1 MQTSLTDQWSQTF
14 AIMAYTIVLLVIG
27 ATFGYKML
35 SSKIGNDDGSDTN
48 KKNTKDVTEDQ
59 RDDEFLID
67 TSSLKNINKQELQ
80 KEWEAF
86 VRVNHAKEEIKRTFQ
101 SKQEQKDFLDRIG
114 SDASNLVIV
123 GPPKFFKFG
132 RTKNF
137 ILWKNEME
145 FVVYDRHAANGKKFV
160 VVHVH
165 YVGKDVRDNFNTQQ
179 NYKIDPNK
187 WSFTPFDVNS
197 MVWQI
202 NIRHT
207 KHHYENENTE
217 DVNRSKQFKNIN
229 IGSPVKSCDKNTVQ
243 HLNYHNF
250 PIYLPPL
257 VNGSN
262 TFFKPNSTTVQ
273 GPPPQNIQGRFGL
286 NQRTI
291 NEIQRN
297 RSRLKPLFIKV
308 KEMCDNYLSSLS
320 SRGGTMIKTRKDESN
335 LDTLM
340 AHNVNQ
346 TRSENDAMESKSR

>member
-1 MQTSLTDQWSQTF
+1 MQTSWTDQWSQTF

-35 SSKIGNDDGSDTN
+35 SSKIGNDDGSDIN
-48 KKNTKDVTEDQ
+48 KKNAKDVTEDQ

-101 SKQEQKDFLDRIG
+101 SKQEQNKFLDHI
-114 SDASNLVIV
+114 SDLVIV
-123 GPPKFFKFG
+123 GPPKFFKSM
-132 RTKNF
+132 RTKTAL
-137 ILWKNEME
+137 LWKNQME
-145 FVVYDRHAANGKKFV
+145 IVVYDGHAANNKKFV

-165 YVGKDVRDNFNTQQ
+165 YVGTVDRDRHTRNNWPSERYT
-179 NYKIDPNK
+179 INK
-187 WSFTPFDVNS
+187 TEWPSFTPFHKDS

-207 KHHYENENTE
+207 KNHHVNETTD
-217 DVNRSKQFKNIN
+217 DVNRSKRFKNIN
-229 IGSPVKSCDKNTVQ
+229 IGSPIKTCDKNNDLQ
-243 HLNYHNF
+243 HLKY

-273 GPPPQNIQGRFGL
+273 GPPPQIIQNRFGL

-291 NEIQRN
+291 NEIQSN
-297 RSRLKPLFIKV
+297 RLRLKPLFIKV
-308 KEMCDNYLSSLS
+308 KEMCDNYLLSLS
-320 SRGGTMIKTRKDESN
+320 SRGGTMIKTRKYESN
-335 LDTLM
+335 LDRLM
-340 AHNVNQ
+340 THNIDQ
-346 TRSENDAMESKSR
+346 IRGETKAR